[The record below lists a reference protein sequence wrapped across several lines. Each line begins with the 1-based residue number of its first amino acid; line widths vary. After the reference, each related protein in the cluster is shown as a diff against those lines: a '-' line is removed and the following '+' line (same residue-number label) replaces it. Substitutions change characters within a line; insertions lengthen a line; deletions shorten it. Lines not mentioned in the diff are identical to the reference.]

1 MLRCRLSNILLANT
15 SAGCLQIKQEMAG
28 CLDFLSYVHSQF
40 DFTFQLKLSTRPENY
55 LGDIEVWNE
64 AEKVRL
70 VPELIVQ
77 CAFLSQLW
85 RVKAQA
91 STGQS

>member
-1 MLRCRLSNILLANT
+1 MLRCRLSNILPANT

-28 CLDFLSYVHSQF
+28 CLDFLSYVYSQF

-70 VPELIVQ
+70 LVLKLRRYVY
-77 CAFLSQLW
+77 
-85 RVKAQA
+85 
-91 STGQS
+91 